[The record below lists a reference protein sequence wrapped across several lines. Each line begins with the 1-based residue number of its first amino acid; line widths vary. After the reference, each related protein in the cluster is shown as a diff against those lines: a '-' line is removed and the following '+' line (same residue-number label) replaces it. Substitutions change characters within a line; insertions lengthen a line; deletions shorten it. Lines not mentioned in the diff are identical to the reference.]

1 MVKTVEYDLAMWGNL
16 VRTHR
21 GGRLASTKEL
31 YTLLA
36 SECSEELCNI
46 LTTFG
51 CRRSIA
57 GNPPHRTFFCVSKE
71 EMENAVSLL
80 EAMVED

>member
-1 MVKTVEYDLAMWGNL
+1 MTKTVEYDLAMWRNL
-16 VRTHR
+16 VRWHH
-21 GGRLASTKEL
+21 GGRLDSTREL

-51 CRRSIA
+51 CRRSLA
-57 GNPPHRTFFCVSKE
+57 GNPPHKTFFYVSKE

-80 EAMVED
+80 EAMVD